1 MIEIIRYFSCAIDY
15 LFTNWIAIVSLGL
28 SFYIIKKDKV
38 YLDIDLYPE
47 TNWLKAMLLSDGRS
61 IQNDYGLIQA
71 NIRVINSSN
80 YDVSYFDLRVF
91 SGKDYSEEIG
101 YHMGAQFNLYN
112 DLENTDVIA
121 GVLPDDQTIILNL
134 PKSNFGILKARS
146 VTSIDLIVTSDVPI
160 DEIFVIL
167 KTTNR
172 KSIFNKAK
180 IGYVN
185 SPYETFSG
193 LATVEQSK
201 KPN

>member
-1 MIEIIRYFSCAIDY
+1 MNEVIRYFSCAINY

-47 TNWLKAMLLSDGRS
+47 TQWLKAMLLSDGRS

-91 SGKDYSEEIG
+91 SGKDYREEIG

-160 DEIFVIL
+160 NEIFVIL